1 MIGQSGQTD
10 FVAPVLAT
18 SSVDGGSNRGIHCG
32 PPVVRLLCGRTT
44 GLYMI
49 LRIVINGFFFALSC
63 LYHQLKWVY
72 DRREVSL
79 GGMDSRIWIR

>member
-49 LRIVINGFFFALSC
+49 LRIVINRFLFCRKLLISPAKMGL
-63 LYHQLKWVY
+63 
-72 DRREVSL
+72 
-79 GGMDSRIWIR
+79 